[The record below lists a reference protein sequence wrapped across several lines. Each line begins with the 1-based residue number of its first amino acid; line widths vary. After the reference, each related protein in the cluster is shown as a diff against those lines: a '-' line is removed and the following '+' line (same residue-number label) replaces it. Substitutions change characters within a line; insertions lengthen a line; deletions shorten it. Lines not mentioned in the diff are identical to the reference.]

1 MSEHIKAINSF
12 FSTALKPEVDL
23 LVEQL
28 MLSDRQT
35 DIFYR
40 FYIRK
45 QDRNFI
51 ADELGMSSDSVA
63 KELKKVRKKIV
74 KALGY

>member
-1 MSEHIKAINSF
+1 MSEQVKAINKY
-12 FSTALKPEVDL
+12 FSEALKPDVDL

-28 MLSDRQT
+28 LLSDRQT

-40 FYIRK
+40 FYVRK

-51 ADELGMSSDSVA
+51 ADEIGTSPDSVA
-63 KELKKVRKKIV
+63 KELKRVRKKII